1 MCSVGSPLSEAQAAT
16 RKSPTICHKQRS
28 ESANTLNSHF
38 NLPSL
43 CLRRNYLKL
52 LYLYKSVNGYV
63 SCPYGLLVFNPN
75 PNLRVSHEK
84 QLVQPFARTS
94 AFLNSVFISYVRAW
108 NSLRSDIVFCNSISA
123 FKNALIV
130 YYCF

>member
-1 MCSVGSPLSEAQAAT
+1 M
-16 RKSPTICHKQRS
+16 KHKQQLEKVQLSAIRIASKQWS
-28 ESANTLNSHF
+28 ESADILNSHF

-52 LYLYKSVNGYV
+52 FLLYKLVNGYV
-63 SCPYGLLVFNPN
+63 SCPYGILMFNSN

-94 AFLNSVFISYVRAW
+94 AF
-108 NSLRSDIVFCNSISA
+108 
-123 FKNALIV
+123 FKLI
-130 YYCF
+130 YCKFY